1 MDCRATLNLAFKE
14 VGQVKKIAIA
24 LMVAVMAIVLLV
36 GCQPAR
42 VYNDGTFT
50 AFSDATDRGYMEVEL
65 TIKNDKIT
73 EAHVR
78 GFDGLALEKTE
89 TYRHQPFLTA
99 KAELPKRIVAQNSWD
114 IDLVSGATTSSNQ
127 VRMAT
132 LRALQKARV
141 TPSTTAQFFD
151 GTYMAMSDRGQLG
164 WAIAWVTIGNDKI
177 TNVVI
182 HETTAARDAT
192 GAVIPDQFV
201 RKNVDAASPDFYA
214 FAPYHEARVELP
226 KRFVAANSATVDVFT
241 GATITSTNAMAA
253 VARALEKAK
262 RR

>member
-1 MDCRATLNLAFKE
+1 
-14 VGQVKKIAIA
+14 VKKLAIA
-24 LMVAVMAIVLLV
+24 LMVAVLAIALLT
-36 GCQPAR
+36 GCQPAK

-50 AFSDATDRGYMEVEL
+50 AYSDATDRGYMEVKI

-73 EAHVR
+73 EAHVH
-78 GFDGLALEKTE
+78 GYDSLGLEKPD

-99 KAELPKRIVAQNSWD
+99 KAELPKRIVEKNSWD

-141 TPSTTAQFFD
+141 TPTTAAQFFD
-151 GTYMAMSDRGQLG
+151 GTYMAISDRGERG
-164 WAIAWVTIGNDKI
+164 WGIVWVTIGNDKI

-182 HETTAARDAT
+182 HEATRARDAA
-192 GAVIPDQFV
+192 GAFIPDQFI
-201 RKNVDAASPDFYA
+201 RKNVDAASPEFYQ
-214 FAPYHEARVELP
+214 FAPYHEARAELT
-226 KRFVAANSATVDVFT
+226 KRFVAANRATVDAFT
-241 GATITSTNAMAA
+241 GATSTSNLAMAA
-253 VARALEKAK
+253 VARALDMAK

>member
-1 MDCRATLNLAFKE
+1 M
-14 VGQVKKIAIA
+14 KKLAIA
-24 LMVAVMAIVLLV
+24 LMVAVMAIVLLA

-42 VYNDGTFT
+42 VYRDGTFT
-50 AFSDATDRGYMEVEL
+50 AFSDANDRGYMEVEI

-73 EAHVR
+73 AAHVH
-78 GFDGLALEKTE
+78 GYDGLGLEKPE

-99 KAELPKRIVAQNSWD
+99 KAELPKRIVAANSWD

-141 TPSTTAQFFD
+141 TPTTTAQFFD
-151 GTYMAMSDRGQLG
+151 GTYMAISDRGERG

-177 TNVVI
+177 TNVVF
-182 HETTAARDAT
+182 HETTAARDAA
-192 GAVIPDQFV
+192 GAVIPNQFI
-201 RKNVDAASPDFYA
+201 RKNVDPASPGFYQ
-214 FAPYHEARVELP
+214 FAPYHEARIELP

-241 GATITSTNAMAA
+241 GATGTSTNVIAA
-253 VARALEKAK
+253 VTRAIEMAK